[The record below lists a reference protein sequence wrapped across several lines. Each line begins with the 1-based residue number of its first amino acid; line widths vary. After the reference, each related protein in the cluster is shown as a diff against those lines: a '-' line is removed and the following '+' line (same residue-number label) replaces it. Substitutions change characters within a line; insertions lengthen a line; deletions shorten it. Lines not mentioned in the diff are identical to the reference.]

1 MKTGLLTERQIEV
14 LRRRRQGLTQQ
25 EIGDTMGCSKANVC
39 TLEKSAMET
48 VRRARE
54 MLQFMYTLDGQYL
67 CVIPIGTDL
76 LAVPEQVFRE
86 ADERGVKVRH
96 DTLDLIN
103 RLQETAPQ
111 HVQARY
117 VRDEIQVYL
126 SDDGEVYFE

>member
-1 MKTGLLTERQIEV
+1 
-14 LRRRRQGLTQQ
+14 
-25 EIGDTMGCSKANVC
+25 MGCSKANVC